1 MSRFSPKRSLIVRL
15 LTSLGPPPPPPR
27 RHFSKLSDLG
37 VLRHVQGGYPA
48 GGHHDRHHGGHHRA
62 RRAA

>member
-1 MSRFSPKRSLIVRL
+1 MFRFSPKRSLLARL

-27 RHFSKLSDLG
+27 RYFSKLSD
-37 VLRHVQGGYPA
+37 GGGQYRPGA
-48 GGHHDRHHGGHHRA
+48 GRHHAAPHRA

>member
-1 MSRFSPKRSLIVRL
+1 MFRFSPKRSLLVRL

-27 RHFSKLSDLG
+27 RHFSKLSDPG
-37 VLRHVQGGYPA
+37 VPHHAHGSRPA
-48 GGHHDRHHGGHHRA
+48 GGHQGGQHRA

>member
-1 MSRFSPKRSLIVRL
+1 MFRFSPKRSLLARL

-27 RHFSKLSDLG
+27 RHFSKLSDHGSLYYG
-37 VLRHVQGGYPA
+37 QPARKGAGRHQQ
-48 GGHHDRHHGGHHRA
+48 A

>member
-1 MSRFSPKRSLIVRL
+1 MFRFSPKRSLLARL

-27 RHFSKLSDLG
+27 RHFSKLSG
-37 VLRHVQGGYPA
+37 HGGQYYGQPA
-48 GGHHDRHHGGHHRA
+48 RKGAGHHQA

>member
-1 MSRFSPKRSLIVRL
+1 MFRFSPKRSLLVRL

-27 RHFSKLSDLG
+27 RHFSKLSDP
-37 VLRHVQGGYPA
+37 GGPHHAHGGRPA
-48 GGHHDRHHGGHHRA
+48 GGHHGGPHGGHHRA

>member
-1 MSRFSPKRSLIVRL
+1 MYRFSPKRSLLARL

-27 RHFSKLSDLG
+27 RHFSRLSDHGRLAYG
-37 VLRHVQGGYPA
+37 QPA
-48 GGHHDRHHGGHHRA
+48 RNAAGHHHQRV

>member
-1 MSRFSPKRSLIVRL
+1 MFRFSPKRSLLVRL

-27 RHFSKLSDLG
+27 RHFSKLSDPG
-37 VLRHVQGGYPA
+37 VLYHPQGGRQA
-48 GGHHDRHHGGHHRA
+48 SGHHSGNHRA

>member
-1 MSRFSPKRSLIVRL
+1 MFRFSPKRSLLVRL

-27 RHFSKLSDLG
+27 RHFSKLSDPDG
-37 VLRHVQGGYPA
+37 PYHVHVGRPA
-48 GGHHDRHHGGHHRA
+48 GGHHRA

>member
-1 MSRFSPKRSLIVRL
+1 MFRFSPKRSLLVRL

-27 RHFSKLSDLG
+27 RHFSKLSDPG
-37 VLRHVQGGYPA
+37 VLRHAQGGHPA
-48 GGHHDRHHGGHHRA
+48 GGHHGGHHRA

>member
-1 MSRFSPKRSLIVRL
+1 MFRFSPKRSLLARL

-27 RHFSKLSDLG
+27 RHFSKLSDHGSLYYG
-37 VLRHVQGGYPA
+37 QPA
-48 GGHHDRHHGGHHRA
+48 RKGAGHHHPQA

>member
-1 MSRFSPKRSLIVRL
+1 MFRFSPKRSLLVRL

-27 RHFSKLSDLG
+27 RYFSKLSDHGRLG
-37 VLRHVQGGYPA
+37 YGQPA
-48 GGHHDRHHGGHHRA
+48 RKSAGHHQRL